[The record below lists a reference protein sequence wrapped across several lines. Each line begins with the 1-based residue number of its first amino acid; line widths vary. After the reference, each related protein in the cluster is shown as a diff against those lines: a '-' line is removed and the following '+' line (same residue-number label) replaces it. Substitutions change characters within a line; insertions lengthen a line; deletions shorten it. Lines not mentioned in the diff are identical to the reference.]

1 MPIREHHS
9 RQVVQRAV
17 GRLALPAVLVAAAV
31 FVGHWWTRPPHWSP
45 DGLFY
50 ESQRLEVAGAS
61 AEDARTRV
69 FFADPRYRAAR
80 DDAFPPQSPTRSTLL
95 NRRWVDY
102 SAANYRRRW
111 AVPAAAEAISPLFG
125 ERSLLIVSLVGYVVL
140 AALLYLWLRLRF
152 GALVSAAVTVVTL
165 SLPPLREWSFIPLTD
180 SWGLALMLAALYAAH
195 RVLARPGKAWLVAFA
210 ATTAVLSFTRDD
222 GIVVVVAMLA
232 VALLYRLRR
241 AWWLAAAAVASTLP
255 AVLAFGVPAS
265 REAAYILN
273 DYQPAPG
280 GWGFVARHY
289 PRGVA
294 DWLSH
299 DRTYLLAHVGV
310 AVFFAAGLL
319 LVLANAGATD
329 DFARLAVG
337 AAIGGI
343 LFLFLIVN
351 PPGTAFRLELVLLP
365 AAAAGIGYGAAI
377 IRGSVEARSS

>member
-1 MPIREHHS
+1 MPARLGSI
-9 RQVVQRAV
+9 
-17 GRLALPAVLVAAAV
+17 GRLALPAVLVAAVV

-50 ESQRLEVAGAS
+50 EAQRLEVAGAS
-61 AEDARTRV
+61 AQDARTRV
-69 FFADPRYRAAR
+69 FFADPGYRAAR
-80 DDAFPPQSPTRSTLL
+80 DDAFPPQSPTRTTLL
-95 NRRWVDY
+95 NHRWVDY

-111 AVPAAAEAISPLFG
+111 AVPAAAEAVSPLFG

-152 GALVSAAVTVVTL
+152 GALVSVAVTVVTL

-180 SWGLALMLAALYAAH
+180 SWGLAVMLAAFYAAH

-210 ATTAVLSFTRDD
+210 AATAALSFTRDD
-222 GIVVVVAMLA
+222 GIVVIVATLA
-232 VALLYRLRR
+232 VALLYGRGR

-265 REAAYILN
+265 REAAYVLN
-273 DYQPAPG
+273 GYQPAHG

-289 PRGVA
+289 PRGLA
-294 DWLSH
+294 NWLSH
-299 DRTYLLAHVGV
+299 DKTYVLAHAGV
-310 AVFFAAGLL
+310 AVFFAVGLL
-319 LVLANAGATD
+319 LVLAHGRATD

-343 LFLFLIVN
+343 VFLLLIVN

-365 AAAAGIGYGAAI
+365 AAASGIGYGAAAAFGYVQAL
-377 IRGSVEARSS
+377 RRRAS